1 MRRSF
6 SEKVYQVVKQIPSGK
21 VATYG
26 WVAAKLGNPKAARA
40 VGNALHQNPDPKNI
54 PCHRVVDRNGRL
66 APNYACPP
74 SAAPK
79 GASRRGFGGWRK
91 QRRKLLAE
99 GVKFKDKTH
108 VDLEKYLWRGF

>member
-1 MRRSF
+1 MRKRF
-6 SEKVYQVVKQIPSGK
+6 FEKVYKIVKQIPLGK
-21 VATYG
+21 VSTYG
-26 WVAAKLGNPKAARA
+26 QIAAKLGKPKATRA

-54 PCHRVVDRNGRL
+54 PCHRVVNRQGRL
-66 APNYACPP
+66 AENYACPP

-99 GVKFKDKTH
+99 GVKFKNQFH
-108 VDLEKYLWRGF
+108 VALEKSLAKL